1 MTGGLG
7 GGSFGSI
14 VHPGVFIGYPFGM
27 PLPAKY
33 EELLIRTVV
42 DTHLHL
48 PDMVE
53 LTFVDEDGTLTTD
66 AGIRIGTVLEIKA
79 GKENETTTTS
89 LIVAEVTSIEAIC
102 QENVIFTVV
111 RGYERAHRLQRAKR
125 TRTFVNMT
133 DADIARQIAA
143 NAGLQLDRIDPTA
156 TTHTHVAQVAQ
167 TDWDFLTQR
176 AREIGYETGV
186 AGNKFF
192 FRKASGSAAGGGGL
206 AGAAASAAASAV
218 GLGSGKLMFKDNL
231 LSFFPRI
238 SAANITTEVEV
249 RMWDSKNARVV
260 TAKAD
265 AASGTATIDGQ
276 VPKQLAN
283 SFTDGF
289 LPPLPSLPALP
300 PIPGLPK
307 IDFGSAP
314 SDNAHLVVDRPLAS
328 GAAASRAADE
338 VAKSVAEHIGSTFA
352 EAEGDAMG
360 DPAIQAGAQ
369 VEIDGVPKQFVGKWT
384 VTNARHVFDA
394 QENGYH
400 TRFWVSGRQNR
411 NLLGLTSGGQEQRRG
426 FGGLVCGVVTNVQD
440 PEKLGRVK
448 VALPWLSPSFE
459 SDWARVAQMGAGP
472 RSGALFLPEVGDE
485 VLIGFEFGDPR
496 RGYVL
501 GGLINSNSKYGALTT
516 AVSGSGAVNERGIT
530 SPAGNKLQFTDDLP
544 PGPPGLPPIRSAISL
559 GTKDDKLGLVIDQ
572 VAGTVTLTCDP
583 KPPES
588 KTAAGSL
595 TIQCGGLGAITIRG
609 GTGGIKLQTDGR
621 LELEGKLGVRINS
634 NALVEVK
641 GQLIKLN

>member
-1 MTGGLG
+1 VTGGLG
-7 GGSFGSI
+7 GGAFGAI
-14 VHPGVFIGYPFGM
+14 VHPGVFIGHPIGIPLLPF
-27 PLPAKY
+27 Y

-48 PDMVE
+48 PDMFE
-53 LTFVDEDGTLTTD
+53 LTFVDESGSLTTD
-66 AGIRIGTVLEIKA
+66 AGIRIGTVMEIKG
-79 GKENETTTTS
+79 GKESDTTTTS
-89 LIVAEVTSIEAIC
+89 LIVGEVTSIEAIC
-102 QENVIFTVV
+102 QENVIFTVI

-125 TRTFVNMT
+125 TKTFVNMT
-133 DADIARQIAA
+133 DADIARQVASG
-143 NAGLQLDRIDPTA
+143 AGLEIDKIDSTS

-176 AREIGYETGV
+176 AREIGFETGV

-192 FRKASGSAAGGGGL
+192 FRRASGSAAGGGGL

-218 GLGSGKLMFKDNL
+218 GLGSDKLMFKDNL

-249 RMWDSKNARVV
+249 RMWDSKDARVV

-307 IDFGSAP
+307 IDFGSTP
-314 SDNAHLVVDRPLAS
+314 SNTAHVVFDRPVAY
-328 GAAASRAADE
+328 GTAASRAADE

-369 VEIDGVPKQFVGKWT
+369 VEIDGVPKEFVGKWT
-384 VTNARHVFDA
+384 VTNARHVFDP

-459 SDWARVAQMGAGP
+459 SDWARVAQVGAGP

-501 GGLINSNSKYGALTT
+501 GGLINSNSKYGALST
-516 AVSGSGAVNERGIT
+516 AVSGSGAVNERGFAT
-530 SPAGNKLQFTDDLP
+530 PAGNKLQFTDDLP
-544 PGPPGLPPIRSAISL
+544 PGPPGLPPIKSSISL

-572 VAGTVTLTCDP
+572 VAGTVTLACNP
-583 KPPES
+583 MQPES
-588 KTAAGSL
+588 KNPAGTL
-595 TIQCGGLGAITIRG
+595 TIECGGLGAITIKG
-609 GTGGIKLQTDGR
+609 GTGGVKIQSDGK
-621 LELEGKLGVRINS
+621 LELDGKLGVSINS

>member
-1 MTGGLG
+1 VIGLG
-7 GGSFGSI
+7 GGFGAI
-14 VHPGVFIGYPFGM
+14 VHPGVFIGHPIGM
-27 PLPAKY
+27 PLAAAY

-48 PDMVE
+48 PDMFE
-53 LTFVDEDGTLTTD
+53 LTFVDEGGTLTTD
-66 AGIRIGTVLEIKA
+66 TGIRIGTVMEIKG
-79 GKENETTTTS
+79 GKESDTTTTS
-89 LIVAEVTSIEAIC
+89 LIVGEVTSIEAIC
-102 QENVIFTVV
+102 QDNVIFTVI

-133 DADIARQIAA
+133 DADIARQVASG
-143 NAGLQLDRIDPTA
+143 AGLQVDRIDPTS
-156 TTHTHVAQVAQ
+156 TTHTHIAQIAQ
-167 TDWDFLTQR
+167 TDWDFLVQR

-192 FRKASGSAAGGGGL
+192 FRRASGSAAGGAGGL
-206 AGAAASAAASAV
+206 AGAVASAAASAV
-218 GLGSGKLMFKDNL
+218 GLGSDKLMFKDNL
-231 LSFFPRI
+231 LSFFPRV
-238 SAANITTEVEV
+238 SAANLTTEVEV
-249 RMWDSKNARVV
+249 RMWDSKDARVV

-276 VPKQLAN
+276 VPKDLAN

-314 SDNAHLVVDRPLAS
+314 SSTAHVVVDRPLAY

-411 NLLGLTSGGQEQRRG
+411 NLLGLASGGQEQRRG
-426 FGGLVCGVVTNVQD
+426 FGGLVCGVVTNVKD

-459 SDWARVAQMGAGP
+459 SDWARVAQVGAGP

-501 GGLINSNSKYGALTT
+501 GGLINSNSRYGVLAT
-516 AVSGSGAVNERGIT
+516 AVSGSGAVNERGFA

-544 PGPPGLPPIRSAISL
+544 PGPPGPPPIKSAISL

-572 VAGTVTLTCDP
+572 VAGTVTLACNP
-583 KPPES
+583 VMPES

-595 TIQCGGLGAITIRG
+595 TIECGALGAITIKG
-609 GTGGIKLQTDGR
+609 GSGGVKIQSEGQ
-621 LELEGKLGVRINS
+621 LELDGKLGVKINS
-634 NALVEVK
+634 TGVVEVK